1 MTGQRSLTNL
11 QRWVQ
16 EVITN
21 PDGISAG
28 VESESARQEID
39 ISGSQIEQ
47 VVEPSSRLGSAERLA
62 VYGNAYFAR
71 LVECLGEEFP
81 ATCFALGEDTFQTFA
96 FGYIKNRPSTSYSLG
111 FLGERFPQYL
121 IDTRPTDVPQ
131 PGWPDFLIDLAT
143 LERTY
148 AEVFDG
154 PGPEHLDTLQP
165 EDLQAIPPE
174 LVSEIRFVPVP
185 SLRLMEARFPVHE
198 YVTAVRRDRSP
209 EAPTDRFTIAFGGYV
224 TAVRRDRSPE
234 IPLPAETLLVITR
247 RDFVVRRGTVSRAE
261 FQLLR
266 AILDGNT
273 LGTAIELAAQEL
285 PDGSDDEFAASL
297 SKWFQHW
304 ATAGWFLRVELPG
317 S

>member
-1 MTGQRSLTNL
+1 MTEQRSLQNL

-21 PDGISAG
+21 PDGIAAG
-28 VESESARQEID
+28 VESPTARQQID
-39 ISGSQIEQ
+39 IGAANIED

-81 ATCFALGEDTFQTFA
+81 ATRYALGEETFESFA
-96 FGYIKNRPSTSYSLG
+96 FGYVNDSPSSSYSLG
-111 FLGERFPQYL
+111 FLGERFAQYL
-121 IDTRPTDVPQ
+121 IDTRPTDVPK

-154 PGPEHLDTLQP
+154 PGPENLATLQP
-165 EDLQAIPPE
+165 EDLQSVPPE
-174 LVSEIRFVPVP
+174 LVNDVRFVPVP
-185 SLRLMEARFPVHE
+185 SLRLMEASFPVHE
-198 YVTAVRRDRSP
+198 YVTAVRRDQSL
-209 EAPTDRFTIAFGGYV
+209 
-224 TAVRRDRSPE
+224 E
-234 IPLPAETLLVITR
+234 IPMPAETLLVITR
-247 RDFVVRRGTVSRAE
+247 REYVVRRGTVSRAE

-266 AILDGNT
+266 AIIDGNT
-273 LGTAIELAAQEL
+273 LGAAIEIAAEAMPDETDEELA
-285 PDGSDDEFAASL
+285 SNL

-304 ATAGWFLRVELPG
+304 ASAGWFLRVELPKL
-317 S
+317 

>member
-1 MTGQRSLTNL
+1 MTGQRSLTKL

-21 PDGISAG
+21 PDGIAAG

-39 ISGSQIEQ
+39 ISSSQIEQ
-47 VVEPSSRLGSAERLA
+47 VVEPSSRLGSSERLA

-71 LVECLGEEFP
+71 LIECLSEEFS

-96 FGYIKNRPSTSYSLG
+96 FGYFKHRPSTSYSLG

-121 IDTRPTDVPQ
+121 IDTRPTGIPK
-131 PGWPDFLIDLAT
+131 PGWPDFLIELAT

-154 PGPEHLDTLQP
+154 PGPENLDTLQP

-174 LVSEIRFVPVP
+174 RVSDIRFVPVP
-185 SLRLMEARFPVHE
+185 SLRLMEASFPVHE
-198 YVTAVRRDRSP
+198 YVTAVRRDQ
-209 EAPTDRFTIAFGGYV
+209 
-224 TAVRRDRSPE
+224 SPE

-247 RDFVVRRGTVSRAE
+247 RDFVVRRGTVSPAE

-273 LGTAIELAAQEL
+273 LGAAIELAAQEL
-285 PDGSDDEFAASL
+285 PDGTDDEFAASL
-297 SKWFQHW
+297 SKWFHHW
-304 ATAGWFLRVELPG
+304 AAAGWFLRVALPG

>member
-1 MTGQRSLTNL
+1 MTEQRSLQNL

-21 PDGISAG
+21 PDGIAAG
-28 VESESARQEID
+28 VESPTARQQID
-39 ISGSQIEQ
+39 IGVSNIED

-81 ATCFALGEDTFQTFA
+81 ATRHALGEETFESFA
-96 FGYIKNRPSTSYSLG
+96 FGYVNDSPSSSYSLG
-111 FLGERFPQYL
+111 FLGERFAQYL
-121 IDTRPTDVPQ
+121 IETRPTDVPK

-154 PGPEHLDTLQP
+154 PGPESLDTLKP

-174 LVSEIRFVPVP
+174 RVSEIRFVPVP
-185 SLRLMEARFPVHE
+185 SLRLMEASFPVHE
-198 YVTAVRRDRSP
+198 YVTAVRRDR
-209 EAPTDRFTIAFGGYV
+209 A
-224 TAVRRDRSPE
+224 PE
-234 IPLPAETLLVITR
+234 IPMPAETLLVITR
-247 RDFVVRRGTVSRAE
+247 REFVVRRGTVSRAE

-266 AILDGNT
+266 AIIDGNT
-273 LGTAIELAAQEL
+273 LGQAIELAAEVM
-285 PDGSDDEFAASL
+285 PAGSDDEFAANL
-297 SKWFQHW
+297 SEWFQHW
-304 ATAGWFLRVELPG
+304 ASAGWFLRVELPG

>member
-154 PGPEHLDTLQP
+154 PGPEHLGTLQP

-209 EAPTDRFTIAFGGYV
+209 E
-224 TAVRRDRSPE
+224 

-247 RDFVVRRGTVSRAE
+247 RDFVVRRGTVSPAE

-273 LGTAIELAAQEL
+273 LGAAIELAAQEL
-285 PDGSDDEFAASL
+285 PAGTDDEFAASL

>member
-1 MTGQRSLTNL
+1 MSEQRSLGKL
-11 QRWVQ
+11 QRWLQ

-21 PDGISAG
+21 PDGIAAG
-28 VESESARQEID
+28 VESQTARQQID
-39 ISGSQIEQ
+39 IGAANIED

-81 ATCFALGEDTFQTFA
+81 ATRYALGEETFESFA
-96 FGYIKNRPSTSYSLG
+96 FGYVNDSPSSSYSLG
-111 FLGERFPQYL
+111 FLGERFAQYL
-121 IDTRPTDVPQ
+121 IDTRPDDVPK

-154 PGPEHLDTLQP
+154 PGPENLDTLKP

-174 LVSEIRFVPVP
+174 RVSEIRFVPVP
-185 SLRLMEARFPVHE
+185 SLRLMEASFPVHE

-209 EAPTDRFTIAFGGYV
+209 E
-224 TAVRRDRSPE
+224 
-234 IPLPAETLLVITR
+234 IPMPAETLLVITR
-247 RDFVVRRGTVSRAE
+247 REYVVRRGTVSRAE

-266 AILDGNT
+266 AIIDGNS
-273 LGTAIELAAQEL
+273 LGQAIELAAEAM
-285 PDGSDDEFAASL
+285 PAGSDDEFAANL
-297 SKWFQHW
+297 SEWFQHW
-304 ATAGWFLRVELPG
+304 ASAGWFLRVELP
-317 S
+317 ST

>member
-1 MTGQRSLTNL
+1 MSNQRSLKKL

-21 PDGISAG
+21 PDGIAAG
-28 VESESARQEID
+28 VESSSARQQID
-39 ISGSQIEQ
+39 ISASQIEQ
-47 VVEPSSRLGSAERLA
+47 VVERSTRLSSAERLA

-71 LVECLGEEFP
+71 LIECLGEEFP
-81 ATCFALGEDTFQTFA
+81 ATRYALGEETFESFALGYMTHA
-96 FGYIKNRPSTSYSLG
+96 PSASYSLG
-111 FLGERFPQYL
+111 FLGERFAQYL
-121 IDTRPTDVPQ
+121 TDTRPDDVPK

-154 PGPEHLDTLQP
+154 PGPENLDTLKP
-165 EDLQAIPPE
+165 EDLQAVPPE
-174 LVSEIRFVPVP
+174 LVSEIRLVAVP
-185 SLRLMEARFPVHE
+185 SLRLLEASFPVHE
-198 YVTAVRRDRSP
+198 YVTAVRRDQ
-209 EAPTDRFTIAFGGYV
+209 
-224 TAVRRDRSPE
+224 SPE
-234 IPLPAETLLVITR
+234 IPLPVETLLVITR

-273 LGTAIELAAQEL
+273 LGQAIAIAAEEI
-285 PDGSDDEFAASL
+285 PDGSDDELAANL

-304 ATAGWFLRVELPG
+304 AGAGWFLRVELPN

>member
-1 MTGQRSLTNL
+1 MTGQRSLTKL

-28 VESESARQEID
+28 VDSESARQEID
-39 ISGSQIEQ
+39 ITGSQIEQ

-71 LVECLGEEFP
+71 LIECLSEEFP
-81 ATCFALGEDTFQTFA
+81 ATCFALGEETFQDFA
-96 FGYIKNRPSTSYSLG
+96 FGYIKEVPSTSYSLA

-154 PGPEHLDTLQP
+154 PGPENLDTLQP

-174 LVSEIRFVPVP
+174 QVSEIRFVPVP

-198 YVTAVRRDRSP
+198 YVTAVRHNK
-209 EAPTDRFTIAFGGYV
+209 
-224 TAVRRDRSPE
+224 SPE

-247 RDFVVRRGTVSRAE
+247 RDFVVRRGTVSPAE
-261 FQLLR
+261 FQLLH

-273 LGTAIELAAQEL
+273 LGTAIELAAREL
-285 PDGSDDEFAASL
+285 PDGSDDEFATSL
-297 SKWFQHW
+297 SKWFHHW
-304 ATAGWFLRVELPG
+304 AAAGWFLRAELPEA
-317 S
+317 

>member
-209 EAPTDRFTIAFGGYV
+209 E
-224 TAVRRDRSPE
+224 

-273 LGTAIELAAQEL
+273 LGAAIELAAQEL
-285 PDGSDDEFAASL
+285 PAGTDDEFAASL

>member
-209 EAPTDRFTIAFGGYV
+209 E
-224 TAVRRDRSPE
+224 

-273 LGTAIELAAQEL
+273 LGAAIELAAQEL
-285 PDGSDDEFAASL
+285 PDGTDDEFAASL

-304 ATAGWFLRVELPG
+304 AAAGWFLRVELPG

>member
-39 ISGSQIEQ
+39 ITGSQIEQ

-209 EAPTDRFTIAFGGYV
+209 E
-224 TAVRRDRSPE
+224 

-273 LGTAIELAAQEL
+273 LGAAIELAAQEL
-285 PDGSDDEFAASL
+285 PDGTDDEFAASL

-304 ATAGWFLRVELPG
+304 AAAGWFLRVELPG

>member
-209 EAPTDRFTIAFGGYV
+209 E
-224 TAVRRDRSPE
+224 

>member
-209 EAPTDRFTIAFGGYV
+209 E
-224 TAVRRDRSPE
+224 

-247 RDFVVRRGTVSRAE
+247 RDFVVRRGTVSPAE

-273 LGTAIELAAQEL
+273 LGAAIELAAQEL
-285 PDGSDDEFAASL
+285 PAGTDDEFAASL